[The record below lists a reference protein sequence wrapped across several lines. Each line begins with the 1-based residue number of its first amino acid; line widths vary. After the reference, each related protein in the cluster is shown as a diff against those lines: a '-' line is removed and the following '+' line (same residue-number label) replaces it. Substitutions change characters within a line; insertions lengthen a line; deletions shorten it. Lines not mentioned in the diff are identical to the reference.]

1 MVFHYKFFV
10 LILALSKK
18 GGVYSL
24 KVFISSKKMGY
35 ISSLSYEKR
44 ENKLKE

>member
-1 MVFHYKFFV
+1 MVFHYKFFRV
-10 LILALSKK
+10 FLALSER

-35 ISSLSYEKR
+35 ISSLSYEK
-44 ENKLKE
+44 